1 MEKAN
6 TVTGLFFLGYSI
18 VLLAMALEGVKL
30 MVFMT
35 LVVVLTI
42 AGLWLGIHVARREYE
57 IEDLSEEAPEKP
69 SRELRTNA
77 GPYLAVQL
85 VALAFYLLFIALLW
99 NELPSVMATHFSLSR
114 KPNGFSSKLTG
125 VTTPLMV
132 WSSSSPSRF
141 WRGIRRSL

>member
-57 IEDLSEEAPEKP
+57 IEDLSEEAPKNH
-69 SRELRTNA
+69 RENSERTP
-77 GPYLAVQL
+77 GH
-85 VALAFYLLFIALLW
+85 I
-99 NELPSVMATHFSLSR
+99 
-114 KPNGFSSKLTG
+114 
-125 VTTPLMV
+125 
-132 WSSSSPSRF
+132 
-141 WRGIRRSL
+141 